1 MPRDKRH
8 VGRSH
13 KWDPRS
19 PPTLPRNAL
28 QTIVQGDQCGGA
40 SFATNAHVH
49 GLHSG
54 NINLANC
61 FNQSPGSNV
70 SINVNYGNVRITKK
84 IVIIHHQDPAQPQ
97 GSEGGPGSDGAD
109 ESDDYD
115 SNSGDSSIRPDR
127 NRNGRNDHGTE
138 SVAVCGHAPDPD
150 DGPDSCGGI
159 LVPVPVTVTGT
170 TQPSQE
176 HMQRMN
182 AQFFD
187 LCSDQEDEQGETE
200 TEEED
205 DSYRPHMPWRFPPRY
220 GEQIEIEEPETEGA
234 HDELLETEEEEEESS
249 SETDSGRNK
258 CRTKMNKKE
267 QKKHKKKRATSTKNK
282 KKMTKKKKPH
292 NDFDFD
298 FFGPRDRRDG
308 DGDDGGGAAAPVV
321 LQC

>member
-28 QTIVQGDQCGGA
+28 QTIVQGGQCGGA
-40 SFATNAHVH
+40 SFATNAAAHVH

-84 IVIIHHQDPAQPQ
+84 IVIIHHHQDPAQPQ
-97 GSEGGPGSDGAD
+97 GSEGGPGSDDAD

-127 NRNGRNDHGTE
+127 NRNGRNDHATE

-159 LVPVPVTVTGT
+159 LVPVPITLRSTC
-170 TQPSQE
+170 
-176 HMQRMN
+176 N
-182 AQFFD
+182 A
-187 LCSDQEDEQGETE
+187 
-200 TEEED
+200 
-205 DSYRPHMPWRFPPRY
+205 
-220 GEQIEIEEPETEGA
+220 
-234 HDELLETEEEEEESS
+234 
-249 SETDSGRNK
+249 
-258 CRTKMNKKE
+258 
-267 QKKHKKKRATSTKNK
+267 
-282 KKMTKKKKPH
+282 
-292 NDFDFD
+292 
-298 FFGPRDRRDG
+298 
-308 DGDDGGGAAAPVV
+308 
-321 LQC
+321 